1 MNAEA
6 YAKKIGYV
14 TAKKIGR
21 WNNYDVHEP
30 LLDPADGIPITGIPV
45 FILSRGGEVR
55 TSTVEESMEIMD
67 HFDK

>member
-21 WNNYDVHEP
+21 WNNHDVYEAQ
-30 LLDPADGIPITGIPV
+30 LDPADGIPVTGIPV

-67 HFDK
+67 YLDK

>member
-6 YAKKIGYV
+6 YAKELGYV
-14 TAKKIGR
+14 TVKKIGR
-21 WNNYDVHEP
+21 WNNHDVYEP
-30 LLDPADGIPITGIPV
+30 RLDPADGIPIIGIPV

-67 HFDK
+67 HLDK

>member
-21 WNNYDVHEP
+21 WNNYDVYEP
-30 LLDPADGIPITGIPV
+30 LMDPADGIPITGIPV

-55 TSTVEESMEIMD
+55 TSTPDESFKIMD
-67 HFDK
+67 NLD

>member
-6 YAKKIGYV
+6 YAKKIGDV